1 MISAATQVFRD
12 ARDQVL
18 SLRVDYDRSPHRPHR
33 AWRGRGYDAAGV
45 LGGLIHEYK
54 RAA

>member
-1 MISAATQVFRD
+1 MPPDCDDTTMTPVTNLAT
-12 ARDQVL
+12 ART
-18 SLRVDYDRSPHRPHR
+18 RRHN
-33 AWRGRGYDAAGV
+33 V